1 MKYFSKSNVLLVV
14 SNTVK
19 EGEKTLAKANK
30 KFISYHKID
39 GAVQALKHLEKQIRD
54 MPILEIKGME
64 PEPRSWWYKIFLG
77 R

>member
-1 MKYFSKSNVLLVV
+1 MNYFSKSNVLLVI

-19 EGEKTLAKANK
+19 EGQKTLATANK

-54 MPILEIKGME
+54 MPLPPFDTSLYKR
-64 PEPRSWWYKIFLG
+64 PWWKKLFK
-77 R
+77 